1 MTSTLLGPMIDRLIP
16 VRQDVLRI
24 PLQLA
29 LGVVLMALLAQM
41 RLEIGPVPITGQTLG
56 VLLIGAAYGMR
67 LGGLTMV
74 LYLVVGG
81 LGVGVFAGGAA
92 GWAALSGATAGYL
105 LSFPF
110 AAGLIGLLAQ
120 RGWDKRFSTTALA
133 MLLGNLVIYTFGLLW
148 LSRFAPDLSTT
159 MQWGLIPFL
168 PGDILKLLFAAL
180 LLPLVWWLL
189 GGRRT

>member
-29 LGVVLMALLAQM
+29 LGVVLMALLAQV

-74 LYLVVGG
+74 LYLAVGG

-92 GWAALSGATAGYL
+92 GWATLSGATAGYL
-105 LSFPF
+105 LSFPL

-180 LLPLVWWLL
+180 LLPLVWRLL